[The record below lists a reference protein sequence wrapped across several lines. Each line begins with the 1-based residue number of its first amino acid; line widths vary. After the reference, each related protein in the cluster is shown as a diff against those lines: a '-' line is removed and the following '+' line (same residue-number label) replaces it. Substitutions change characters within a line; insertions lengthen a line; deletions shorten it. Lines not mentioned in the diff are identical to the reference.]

1 WLALAGICGGISVCF
16 KIVGLSYLA
25 AAALWLCYFTVSE
38 AKVTDGTESKGAR
51 TVMTFVMGG
60 VAILLTAMVALF
72 LRRHWS
78 VMVWLQFVAPTA
90 MLGGLLTWRQW
101 RRPTDWSP
109 LSGLI
114 RNQVVLFGGAAAP
127 IALFVAFFAYHGAVG
142 ELFRGVFIT
151 PQLRIDRVDFPLP
164 RWELMSLTLPLLTLL
179 VAALTRSPRWRWLW
193 MGVGGCC
200 LLASLATGANDLVR
214 LNVIT
219 AVRLFPPVAIGVL
232 CWTLTRTPRQ
242 RANTAQ
248 RTAYLLASMLSLMVL
263 IQYPFAVPVYFYYAA
278 PFLVLTLAALL
289 NPMPRG
295 RVVLWGLMGYLLV
308 FGVIWMNTYSVFRRG
323 DEQSAD
329 PAVQTVAI
337 ERAGILLSSRD
348 RDQYE
353 PLVKFIQT
361 HSDPG
366 STILAATDCP

>member
-1 WLALAGICGGISVCF
+1 MPHRDFDDVYSGALAYWNAAAFALLGIKIATLRSALLVVSVPYVAALYWIARRMASPMMACVVAATCVVWSLPNYFAPLPSWFNLILAVMGSAALLRYSETLHLRWLALAGLCGGISVCF
-16 KIVGLSYLA
+16 KIVGLYYLA

-60 VAILLTAMVALF
+60 VAILLTTMVAL
-72 LRRHWS
+72 LVRRHWS

-90 MLGGLLTWRQW
+90 MLGGLLTWRQS
-101 RRPTDWSP
+101 RQPTDWSP

-164 RWELMSLTLPLLTLL
+164 RWELMSLTLPLLALL
-179 VAALTRSPRWRWLW
+179 IAALTRSPRWRWLW
-193 MGVGGCC
+193 MGFGGCC

-248 RTAYLLASMLSLMVL
+248 RTAYLLASMLSL
-263 IQYPFAVPVYFYYAA
+263 
-278 PFLVLTLAALL
+278 
-289 NPMPRG
+289 
-295 RVVLWGLMGYLLV
+295 
-308 FGVIWMNTYSVFRRG
+308 
-323 DEQSAD
+323 
-329 PAVQTVAI
+329 
-337 ERAGILLSSRD
+337 
-348 RDQYE
+348 
-353 PLVKFIQT
+353 
-361 HSDPG
+361 
-366 STILAATDCP
+366 